1 MAQATE
7 TAPDLTYEDIRDE
20 YSKFHARVSPTDIK
34 GVHNLKLIINRPFRD
49 SQELA
54 DWLYARVARL
64 ERDIDAKGI

>member
-1 MAQATE
+1 MAQATQTE
-7 TAPDLTYEDIRDE
+7 SELTYEDVRDA
-20 YSKFHARVSPTDIK
+20 YSKFHAKVSPTDIE
-34 GVHNLKLIINRPFRD
+34 GVHNLNLVVNRPFRD